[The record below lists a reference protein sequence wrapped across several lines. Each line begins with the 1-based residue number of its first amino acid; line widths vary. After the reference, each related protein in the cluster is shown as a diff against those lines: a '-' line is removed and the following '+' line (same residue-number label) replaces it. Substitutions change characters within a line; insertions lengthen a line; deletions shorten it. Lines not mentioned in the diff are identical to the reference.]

1 MLTSDQ
7 IVILLVLAMALVLFV
22 WGRWRYDLVA
32 MASLMAVVLT
42 GLVPANDAF
51 AGFSH
56 PAVITVVAVLVISKG
71 LMNAGV
77 VSAIAR
83 ALSKMGGGAT
93 LQIAVLTL
101 LTAVLS
107 GVMNNVGA
115 LALLMPV
122 AAWMA
127 RRNGYSPSQ
136 VLMPL
141 AFGSLLGGM
150 TTLIGT
156 PPNLIVASF
165 RPESA
170 GAPYR
175 MFDFTL
181 VGGVVMLVGVVV
193 ISLLSRWLVSVRVD
207 PNQEEGLFAIDEY
220 VTELRV
226 TEKSKVAGHTL
237 HDLESS
243 LADDAEATVIA
254 LIRDQKKT
262 IAPSAYTVLHP
273 NDLLLVEATAEDIKT
288 LIDRT
293 ALELAE
299 SKDDGEGSL
308 ESDDVRLLEAV
319 VGSSSPLL
327 GKSVSEFDL
336 RQRFRVNLLAVA
348 RHGQRIKQ
356 QLSHV
361 RFVLGDIV
369 LLQGSD
375 EALEKATAEFRCYP
389 LEQRSLPLGNQERI
403 WLAGGLFAAG
413 LGVVAMGFA
422 PVTIALM
429 SVTLLMVLFGIVKL
443 REAYDSIDWPIVVL
457 LAAMMPVGT
466 AFETTGTAELL
477 AVQISRVSELGGNWL
492 LVPTLLTG
500 TMLLSNV
507 INNAAAA
514 LLMSPIAVR
523 VAVSADASVDALLMA
538 VAVGASA
545 AFLTPIG
552 HQSNTL
558 VMEPGGYRFGDY
570 WPLGLAVSLV
580 VILIGTPMILFIWS
594 TS

>member
-1 MLTSDQ
+1 
-7 IVILLVLAMALVLFV
+7 
-22 WGRWRYDLVA
+22 
-32 MASLMAVVLT
+32 
-42 GLVPANDAF
+42 
-51 AGFSH
+51 
-56 PAVITVVAVLVISKG
+56 
-71 LMNAGV
+71 MNAGV

-83 ALSKMGGGAT
+83 ALSKIGGGAT

-101 LTAVLS
+101 LTAVCS
-107 GVMNNVGA
+107 GFMNNVGA

-170 GAPYR
+170 GPPYG
-175 MFDFTL
+175 MFAFSI
-181 VGGVVMLVGVVV
+181 VGVVIMLAGVVV
-193 ISLLSRWLVSVRVD
+193 ISLISRWLVPVRVD
-207 PNQEEGLFAIDEY
+207 LQQENGLFAVEDY

-226 TEKSKVAGHTL
+226 VENSKVAGQTL

-243 LADDAEATVIA
+243 LEEDAEATVIA
-254 LIRDQKKT
+254 LIRDGKKM
-262 IAPSAYTVLHP
+262 IAPSAFKILKP
-273 NDLLLVEATAEDIKT
+273 GDLLLVEATAEDIQT

-293 ALELAE
+293 LLELAE
-299 SKDDGEGSL
+299 SKDEGEGSL

-319 VGSSSPLL
+319 VGNGSPLL
-327 GKSVSEFDL
+327 GKSVAEVNL
-336 RQRFRVNLLAVA
+336 RQQFRVNLLAVA
-348 RHGQRIKQ
+348 RHGQRVKQ
-356 QLSHV
+356 QLSHI

-375 EALEKATAEFRCYP
+375 EALEKVTSEFRCLP
-389 LEQRSLPLGNQERI
+389 LEQRELPLGKQQRI
-403 WLAGGLFAAG
+403 FFAGGLFAAG
-413 LGVVAMGFA
+413 LAVTALGFA
-422 PVTIALM
+422 PVTTALM
-429 SVTLLMVLFGIVKL
+429 SVTLLMILFGVVKL
-443 REAYDSIDWPIVVL
+443 REAYEAIDWPILVL
-457 LAAMMPVGT
+457 LAAMMPVGA
-466 AFETTGTAELL
+466 AFESTGTAELL
-477 AVQISRVSELGGNWL
+477 AVQISRVTEWGGNWL

-514 LLMSPIAVR
+514 VLMAPIAVR
-523 VAVSADASVDALLMA
+523 VATSSDASPDALLMA

-558 VMEPGGYRFGDY
+558 VLEPGGYRFGDY
-570 WPLGLAVSLV
+570 WPLGLVVSLV
-580 VILIGTPMILFIWS
+580 VILIGTPMILFVWS
-594 TS
+594 K

>member
-7 IVILLVLAMALVLFV
+7 MIILLVLAVTLVLFV

-42 GLVPANDAF
+42 GLVSTDDAF

-56 PAVITVVAVLVISKG
+56 PAVITVVAILVISKG

-127 RRNGYSPSQ
+127 RRSGYSPSQ

-170 GAPYR
+170 GVPYR

-181 VGGVVMLVGVVV
+181 VGGVVMLGGVVV
-193 ISLLSRWLVSVRVD
+193 ISFLSRWLVSVRVEL
-207 PNQEEGLFAIDEY
+207 NQDEGLFAIDEY

-226 TEKSKVAGHTL
+226 VEKSKVAGHTL

-262 IAPSAYTVLHP
+262 IAPSAYTVLQP

-293 ALELAE
+293 SLELAE

-327 GKSVSEFDL
+327 GKSVAELDL

-348 RHGQRIKQ
+348 RHGQRIRQ

-375 EALEKATAEFRCYP
+375 EALEKATTEFRCLP
-389 LEQRSLPLGNQERI
+389 LEQRELPLGNQKRI
-403 WLAGGLFAAG
+403 LFAGGLFAAG
-413 LGVVAMGFA
+413 LGVVALGFA

-429 SVTLLMVLFGIVKL
+429 CVTLLMVLFGIVKL

-477 AVQISRVSELGGNWL
+477 AVQVTRVTELGGNWL

-514 LLMSPIAVR
+514 LLMAPIAVR
-523 VAVSADASVDALLMA
+523 VAVSADTSVDALLMA

-570 WPLGLAVSLV
+570 WPLGLVVSLV
-580 VILIGTPMILFIWS
+580 VILISTPMILFVWS
-594 TS
+594 NS